1 MHKISV
7 LTINNEFPDV
17 RSGTGYFL
25 NYVKLQKAAEAQPEM
40 FNSKHDF

>member
-1 MHKISV
+1 MNKISV

-17 RSGTGYFL
+17 WSGIGYYF